1 MRNWIGVASS
11 EHVARGRAGGF
22 MQVCHGKAGPL
33 KRISA
38 GDRVAYYSP
47 NHVMGAPPGG
57 INRCQN
63 FTALGQTRDN
73 RVYSF
78 DMGGGFVPF
87 RRDVDWREAHP
98 ASILPLLETLEFTR
112 GKRSWGYAFRFGL
125 LEISGNDMDVIEQA
139 MTGKITISHPL
150 RAPAQPSLFSMC
162 GTINL

>member
-47 NHVMGAPPGG
+47 NHVMGAPAGG
-57 INRCQN
+57 NNRCQS
-63 FTALGQTRDN
+63 FTALGQTCDD
-73 RVYSF
+73 RVYTF

-98 ASILPLLETLEFTR
+98 ISILPLLETLEFTR

-125 LEISGNDMDVIEQA
+125 LEISEHDMDMIEQA
-139 MTGKITISHPL
+139 MTGEIASSH
-150 RAPAQPSLFSMC
+150 APGTPDQPSLFSMC
-162 GTINL
+162 GTISL